1 MTTKQLDNITRK
13 AEAAAARQTAEAKAN
28 EANPATRYPFAAF
41 VVFETEADRAAR
53 VANKAEAEANREAE
67 ANPTPENKAAA
78 KEAAKVA
85 KEARKAAEA
94 AAKTAP
100 RYSFDIVA
108 ADIKEAHTIAE
119 AAHAKATTKPA
130 ARIRVNICYIDEA
143 ADIIPERQEA
153 AARQVAKKTAAN
165 MMQREGT
172 ETQRQI
178 DEAARRR
185 DWEQYDLADLVGEAM
200 EALQAAATLDPA
212 TVETYRNRAAA
223 LSEAA
228 ADLSKISEYD
238 TAAVL
243 AIINRA
249 AAIAPEV
256 VSDPATN
263 RRRAA
268 VYTMEA
274 EAAATLQS
282 DPTNPA
288 TRRAALEIATRAAYA
303 QLNGYLTDQRAIRT
317 DEKPAPLSL
326 DELDEMTDPRIYAP
340 EAIDEATATHRAFLK
355 RAFSQVF
362 GALSP
367 RAAAVF
373 RLMYKGMTAA
383 QISDHLGID
392 ESTTREHIKNI
403 AETTAAIFATFDPE
417 AAETKAANIAAIT
430 AGIEATEAA
439 AKLEAKRKAAK
450 AERAKA
456 KAAAAIEEATKE
468 ATEAKA
474 TEAAEAASRAEAIAE
489 AIAKA
494 AEALTPTARKVYETF
509 KSGAGTRQ
517 TAAILNK
524 GLATIDEHK
533 KNITR
538 KIAAAVMEA
547 APDIDPD
554 IIAAAD
560 LSALLKLAK

>member
-1 MTTKQLDNITRK
+1 MTTKQLNTITRK
-13 AEAAAARQTAEAKAN
+13 AEAVAAKHTAEAKAN
-28 EANPATRYPFAAF
+28 EATPATRYPFVAF
-41 VVFETEADRAAR
+41 VTLETKADRAAK
-53 VANKAEAEANREAE
+53 VANKAEAEATRKAE
-67 ANPTPENKAAA
+67 ADPTPENKAAA

-85 KEARKAAEA
+85 KEARKAADE

-108 ADIKEAHTIAE
+108 LDIKEAHTIAE
-119 AAHAKATTKPA
+119 AAHATATTEA
-130 ARIRVNICYIDEA
+130 AAHIRVNMHYLTKTA
-143 ADIIPERQEA
+143 ALDPERLIA

-165 MMQREGT
+165 MLQREGT
-172 ETQRQI
+172 KTQQRI

-185 DWEQYDLADLVGEAM
+185 DWNEHDLADLVSEAK
-200 EALQAAATLDPA
+200 EALTAAAALDPA

-223 LSEAA
+223 LNEAA
-228 ADLSKISEYD
+228 AALDTVSIYD
-238 TAAVL
+238 RAAIL
-243 AIINRA
+243 AIISRA
-249 AAIAPEV
+249 EAIAPEV
-256 VSDPATN
+256 VNEAATN

-268 VYTMEA
+268 VYNMEA
-274 EAAATLQS
+274 EAAAILQS
-282 DPTNPA
+282 NPTDPA

-326 DELDEMTDPRIYAP
+326 DDLREITDPRQYDP
-340 EAIDEATATHRAFLK
+340 EAITEAEATRRAFLK
-355 RAFSQVF
+355 RAFSQVLT
-362 GALSP
+362 ALSP
-367 RAAAVF
+367 RAAVVF
-373 RLMYKGMTAA
+373 RLMYRGMTAA
-383 QISDHLGID
+383 QISRHLHID
-392 ESTTREHIKNI
+392 ESTTREHIRNI
-403 AETTAAIFATFDPE
+403 TETTAAILATADPE

-439 AKLEAKRKAAK
+439 AKFEAKRKAAK

-456 KAAAAIEEATKE
+456 KAAAAIEATAKAAAETKATE
-468 ATEAKA
+468 ATEAA
-474 TEAAEAASRAEAIAE
+474 NRAEAIAE

-494 AEALTPTARKVYETF
+494 AEALTPTARKVYDTF
-509 KSGAGTRQ
+509 KSGAGTRK
-517 TAAILNK
+517 TAEILNK
-524 GLATIDEHK
+524 GVATIDEHK

-560 LSALLKLAK
+560 LATLLKLAK

>member
-1 MTTKQLDNITRK
+1 MTTKQLNTITRK
-13 AEAAAARQTAEAKAN
+13 AEAVAAKHTAEAKAN
-28 EANPATRYPFAAF
+28 EATPATRYPFAAF
-41 VVFETEADRAAR
+41 VILETEADRAAK
-53 VANKAEAEANREAE
+53 VANKAEAEATRKAE
-67 ANPTPENKAAA
+67 ADPTPENKAAA

-85 KEARKAAEA
+85 KEARKAADE

-108 ADIKEAHTIAE
+108 LDMKEAHTIAE
-119 AAHAKATTKPA
+119 AAHATATTEPA
-130 ARIRVNICYIDEA
+130 ARIRVNMHYLTKTA
-143 ADIIPERQEA
+143 ALDPERLIA

-172 ETQRQI
+172 KTQQRI

-185 DWEQYDLADLVGEAM
+185 DWNEHDLADLVSEAK
-200 EALQAAATLDPA
+200 EALTAAAALDPA

-223 LSEAA
+223 LNEAA
-228 ADLSKISEYD
+228 AALDTVSIYD
-238 TAAVL
+238 RAAIL

-249 AAIAPEV
+249 EAIAPEV
-256 VSDPATN
+256 VDEAATN

-268 VYTMEA
+268 VYNMEA
-274 EAAATLQS
+274 EAAAILQS
-282 DPTNPA
+282 NPTDPA

-326 DELDEMTDPRIYAP
+326 DELDEMTDPRQYDP
-340 EAIDEATATHRAFLK
+340 EAITEAEATRRAFLK

-362 GALSP
+362 AALSP
-367 RAAAVF
+367 RAAVVF

-383 QISDHLGID
+383 QISKHLNID
-392 ESTTREHIKNI
+392 ESTTREHIRNI
-403 AETTAAIFATFDPE
+403 TETTAAILATADPE

-456 KAAAAIEEATKE
+456 KAAAAIEATAKEAAETKATE
-468 ATEAKA
+468 ATEAA
-474 TEAAEAASRAEAIAE
+474 RRAEAIAE
-489 AIAKA
+489 AIAKT
-494 AEALTPTARKVYETF
+494 AEALTPTARKVYDTF
-509 KSGAGTRQ
+509 KSGAGTRK
-517 TAAILNK
+517 TAEILHK
-524 GLATIDEHK
+524 GVATIDEHK

-560 LSALLKLAK
+560 LATLLKLAK